1 MFDLNFNIRS
11 WSDYLRA
18 HGSFSNNDILEMES
32 HLHDEIDELTQNGL
46 TEEEAFLIGVKR
58 LGNINQ
64 ISREFEKVNAEGF
77 WKQLLNDA
85 VDPAQKRRQRTNILL
100 VIAFSLFAGT
110 LLKIPEIFGLPYF
123 IISPTISPTMFYFKN
138 ISLFLF
144 PFVALFFM
152 INHLAD
158 RKWKIAM
165 IGAFAIIG
173 LIVNLYPASPPGD
186 TFWLTAFHLPILLW
200 MVTGLAYLGKDWK
213 SSRRRMDFIRFSGE
227 TFIYGVLIFC
237 GLMVFILFTQMLFSA
252 IQVDLSWF
260 IRKYLIVYG
269 FSAVLMVS
277 VYLVEAK
284 KSVVENFT
292 PILAKIFSPLF
303 LVTMVAF
310 LIGMA
315 VLGKSPFLERDFL
328 IGFDLMLVLVLAL
341 VLYVLS
347 ARGVHDKVNTFD
359 YLNFALIL
367 AAVIIDLI
375 ALAAIIFRLST
386 YGITPNKL
394 AALGEN
400 LILMINLG
408 GLAWMYSRY
417 FRKKIE
423 FSKLENWQTKY
434 LAVYFVWMVVVVFLF
449 PILFGFR

>member
-1 MFDLNFNIRS
+1 MFDLDFNIRS

-18 HGSFSNNDILEMES
+18 HGSFSDNDILEMES

-58 LGNINQ
+58 LGNVNQ

-77 WKQLLNDA
+77 WKQLLSDA
-85 VDPAQKRRQRTNILL
+85 GDPAENRKKRSNILL
-100 VIAFSLFAGT
+100 VIALSLFAGT
-110 LLKIPEIFGLPYF
+110 LLKVPELFGMRLF
-123 IISPTISPTMFYFKN
+123 ESDSIMFQFKN
-138 ISLFLF
+138 LSLFLF
-144 PFVALFFM
+144 PFVAIFFM
-152 INHLAD
+152 VNHASN
-158 RKWKIAM
+158 RKWKIA
-165 IGAFAIIG
+165 ILSAFVITAFII
-173 LIVNLYPASPPGD
+173 NLYPSLGPGD
-186 TFWLTAFHLPILLW
+186 TELLTAFHLPILLW
-200 MVTGLAYLGKDWK
+200 MVTGLAYLGKEWK
-213 SSRRRMDFIRFSGE
+213 SSRKRMDFIRFSGE

-237 GLMVFILFTQMLFSA
+237 GLMVFILFTQLLFSA
-252 IQVDLSWF
+252 IQVNLSGF
-260 IRKYLIVYG
+260 IQEYLIIYG
-269 FSAVLMVS
+269 FSAVLMVA

-303 LVTMVAF
+303 LLTMVAF

-328 IGFDLMLVLVLAL
+328 IGFDFMLVLVLAL

-347 ARGVHDKVNTFD
+347 ARGIHDKVSTFD
-359 YLNFALIL
+359 YLNFALIV
-367 AAVIIDLI
+367 AAIIIDLI
-375 ALAAIIFRLST
+375 ALAAIIFRLT
-386 YGITPNKL
+386 AYGITPNKL

-408 GLAWMYSRY
+408 GLAWMYTFY

-423 FSKLENWQTKY
+423 FSQLEDWQTKY
-434 LAVYFVWMVVVVFLF
+434 LAVYLVWMAVVVFLF